1 MRGSRK
7 LSVTL
12 WRHGATRLAPANP
25 VSSGL
30 VRTHDHW
37 PYLPARTNPRLANSP
52 LAASSYNL
60 TIFNQLNVNDARSQR
75 AWRPN
80 EVDLFED
87 RSWHNALKEKL
98 SRWTRLAI
106 S

>member
-1 MRGSRK
+1 MALWCYSARASEPCFFRTCLDSRP
-7 LSVTL
+7 
-12 WRHGATRLAPANP
+12 LALFAC
-25 VSSGL
+25 
-30 VRTHDHW
+30 
-37 PYLPARTNPRLANSP
+37 RTNPRLANSP

-80 EVDLFED
+80 EVDIFED